1 MNALSLFDLP
11 TLGFYG
17 VLHLSKELENPYG
30 WDFNDIDLNSFQK
43 SLHEDMMTIHACA
56 FGEVRPRPAKR
67 RMSHRE
73 HAGVYTCTWRAP
85 QA

>member
-1 MNALSLFDLP
+1 MSLDLP

-56 FGEVRPRPAKR
+56 FGEVRPRPRKETHILPR
-67 RMSHRE
+67 TCG
-73 HAGVYTCTWRAP
+73 GVHLHV
-85 QA
+85 

>member
-1 MNALSLFDLP
+1 MSLFDLP

-56 FGEVRPRPAKR
+56 FGEVRPRPRKETHILPR
-67 RMSHRE
+67 TCG
-73 HAGVYTCTWRAP
+73 GVHLHV
-85 QA
+85 